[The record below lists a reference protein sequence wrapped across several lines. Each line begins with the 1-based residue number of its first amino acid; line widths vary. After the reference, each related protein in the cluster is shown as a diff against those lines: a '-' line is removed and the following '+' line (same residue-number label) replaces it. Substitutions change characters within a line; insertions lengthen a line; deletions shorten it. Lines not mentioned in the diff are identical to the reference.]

1 MINWRKAL
9 TRTAAH
15 HLACDNLGAKLA
27 WGGIF
32 FGGLLSRSASAS
44 LSLLKQNGRKKCVVN
59 CETVDENY

>member
-15 HLACDNLGAKLA
+15 HLACDNLGGKLA
-27 WGGIF
+27 CGGIC

-44 LSLLKQNGRKKCVVN
+44 LSLVKQNGRKCVVL